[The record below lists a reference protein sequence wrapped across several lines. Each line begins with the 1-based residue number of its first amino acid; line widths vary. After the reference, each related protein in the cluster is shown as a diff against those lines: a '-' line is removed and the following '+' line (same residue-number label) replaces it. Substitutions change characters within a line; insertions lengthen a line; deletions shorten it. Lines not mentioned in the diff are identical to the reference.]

1 MREAEGLIDAFRKG
15 LVHPERDDLSAP
27 QPEAIEGGLRFAVY
41 KVMSEA
47 GIYAPRLAAIAIQ
60 QAEGDL
66 MEAAFLLRAFRACL
80 PRWGTTLP
88 ADTAEMRAIRR
99 ISAAFKE
106 VPGGQF
112 LGP

>member
-1 MREAEGLIDAFRKG
+1 
-15 LVHPERDDLSAP
+15 
-27 QPEAIEGGLRFAVY
+27 
-41 KVMSEA
+41 
-47 GIYAPRLAAIAIQ
+47 
-60 QAEGDL
+60 
-66 MEAAFLLRAFRACL
+66 CL

-112 LGP
+112 LGPTRDYTVRLLKEALQSGSNQQAGSVELAADPDLQQLPAAMPKVADVLRRCGLVAPLPD